1 MYETDFEHHGIKG
14 QRWGVRRY
22 QNEDGTLTE
31 EGKKKYGS
39 EDAYRAQQLKKMD
52 PSRMSNAELKEL
64 SDRMALE
71 KSVKKGDE
79 EVNRIMAQN
88 GMELLKTAAVVAAV
102 GFGAK
107 YAVDH
112 LPEIVGTVAKST
124 ARATTNAAS
133 EVTKAATDAA
143 ANAVKSVGSAAAN
156 VGHEARKSIATS
168 EGARKYVQTMDKLTG
183 GLLRG
188 GRTQQQRR
196 RRPTSK

>member
-79 EVNRIMAQN
+79 EVQRIMAQN

-102 GFGAK
+102 AVGTK

-112 LPEIVGTVAKST
+112 LPDIAATVAKST
-124 ARATTNAAS
+124 ARATTNAAT
-133 EVTKAATDAA
+133 EVTKAVTDTA
-143 ANAVKSVGSAAAN
+143 ANAVKSVANAATEK
-156 VGHEARKSIATS
+156 GHEARKNIASTDA
-168 EGARKYVQTMDKLTG
+168 ARKYVQTIDS
-183 GLLRG
+183 LL
-188 GRTQQQRR
+188 GRRPQRR